1 MERIWDRMKEK
12 AKVMFGTLGWLI
24 LGIVLMRNEIG
35 PWWVGWTALMVSSI
49 TMLLRMGSI
58 VNQKEDWEI

>member
-1 MERIWDRMKEK
+1 
-12 AKVMFGTLGWLI
+12 MFRKFKTIIGALGWLI

-35 PWWVGWTALMVSSI
+35 PWWVGWTALTVSSI

>member
-1 MERIWDRMKEK
+1 MDRMKEK

-35 PWWVGWTALMVSSI
+35 PWWVGWTPMTISVLTLIVQMEG
-49 TMLLRMGSI
+49 LLSK
-58 VNQKEDWEI
+58 KEDWEI